1 MSVSSS
7 AMQPISDAE
16 THAARLMDVIDSC
29 AGAAE
34 HSLMNAATDQAYL
47 DAKLESFSTKVLGE
61 VRAIVAEQADRQ
73 KAFELRVEGGLQ
85 DLREEMGKFTS
96 TQDKRFAEFSASQD
110 QKFEEFSVAQDKKF
124 EEFSAAQD
132 KKFEEFSLAQDRKFE
147 AFAAAQDKK
156 FDDFT
161 VTMVRKFDEF
171 TATQNKK
178 FDEFTASQRIQFAE
192 ANALLQTNTANSF
205 KWMMGSVVAMCAVWI
220 GSVNLIVSRPA
231 ATPAPIVIYAQGAPA
246 ALAPPA
252 IAVPPA
258 AR

>member
-1 MSVSSS
+1 M
-7 AMQPISDAE
+7 I
-16 THAARLMDVIDSC
+16 DVIDSC

-73 KAFELRVEGGLQ
+73 KSFELRVEGGLK

-110 QKFEEFSVAQDKKF
+110 KKFEQFSAAQERKFEEFSAAQDRKF

-132 KKFEEFSLAQDRKFE
+132 KKFEEFSVAQDRKFE

-231 ATPAPIVIYAQGAPA
+231 ATPAPIVIYAQAAPA